1 MCICVSVTF
10 FFSMNTQLIGFI
22 SYVICNC
29 KQLTISRW
37 IYKQFSGWNG
47 ARIYIFI
54 IKNPL
59 WSVHLLSH
67 HKHTRVLSE
76 ADQDPRFQVPSVQLL
91 WFAQRINCK
100 PHCLGKHISFNQ
112 TKWRHPKSL
121 HCKIVFNCLDE
132 HQMSKLS
139 QLLRWSLVV
148 HMMNPFVGEDFKL
161 RFLWYAHCSKRSGT
175 HFHAQKFINNL
186 ITGWVVW
193 VFQSLKHNNW
203 TSHSYVVEEH
213 LSWKPSTTAST
224 LPWRLSMRRTDFG
237 NVAGGIC
244 SRSAMGAL
252 VRARTDV
259 GQWSLAWQSV
269 FQLVPKVLD
278 GVEVRPLCRSVKFFY
293 RIKQ

>member
-1 MCICVSVTF
+1 MEEKSFCCVESTKRSKHEVIQTDRWLLELTGFGIDMLLMSSYVLWYHKELTRKEISIKTGLLDCELTACYEYWWEWVCCRIMIQGLLLALKQTEKRHGVGNSTEVFNSFWLIDQVKKKTPTLMCICVSVTF

-76 ADQDPRFQVPSVQLL
+76 ADQDPRFEVPSVQLL

-112 TKWRHPKSL
+112 TKWLGVKAPEKSAL
-121 HCKIVFNCLDE
+121 QNRI
-132 HQMSKLS
+132 
-139 QLLRWSLVV
+139 QL
-148 HMMNPFVGEDFKL
+148 F
-161 RFLWYAHCSKRSGT
+161 
-175 HFHAQKFINNL
+175 
-186 ITGWVVW
+186 GWA
-193 VFQSLKHNNW
+193 
-203 TSHSYVVEEH
+203 
-213 LSWKPSTTAST
+213 P
-224 LPWRLSMRRTDFG
+224 
-237 NVAGGIC
+237 NV
-244 SRSAMGAL
+244 
-252 VRARTDV
+252 
-259 GQWSLAWQSV
+259 
-269 FQLVPKVLD
+269 
-278 GVEVRPLCRSVKFFY
+278 
-293 RIKQ
+293 